1 MITRLYSFYD
11 LPFDHDVCHVYEH
24 LVLQQFL
31 ALLEKH
37 GLCRAFVGNVH
48 GQTIESTIFFELEV
62 STAHSKELFETA
74 LKETKPLSSA
84 AIQRV
89 LGHIEAEMQATI
101 VVDQPALD
109 IQLTALA
116 KHINGATQTSTI
128 TPPSPL
134 SITESPHVFDNIT
147 LSIEVADAS
156 DDATRAFFCFYPAL
170 LDIARD
176 GLQDLAIYPSKSG
189 TFTAYYDGNAVAQ
202 QFTIK
207 KNVPSS
213 LTALVENILRTFP
226 VHQHRHA
233 IAHMAK
239 VFATDPTYFSIP
251 LHFYETTNTQATRE
265 MLARSITPAHLYTIL
280 STATVTV
287 SRS

>member
-1 MITRLYSFYD
+1 MITHLYSFYD

-24 LVLQQFL
+24 LDLQRFL
-31 ALLEKH
+31 ALLDNH

-62 STAHSKELFETA
+62 YTAYIKQLFETA
-74 LKETKPLSSA
+74 LAETKPFSQA
-84 AIQRV
+84 TIQRV

-101 VVDQPALD
+101 VVDQSALD

-128 TPPSPL
+128 TPPRPL
-134 SITESPHVFDNIT
+134 SITESLHVFDNIT
-147 LSIEVADAS
+147 LSIEVPDAS

-176 GLQDLAIYPSKSG
+176 GLQDLAIYPAKNG

-202 QFTIK
+202 QFTVK
-207 KNVPSS
+207 KNVSPS
-213 LTALVENILRTFP
+213 LATLVEHTLRTFP
-226 VHQHRHA
+226 VHQYHHA

-265 MLARSITPAHLYTIL
+265 MLARSITPTHLHTIL

>member
-1 MITRLYSFYD
+1 M
-11 LPFDHDVCHVYEH
+11 YEH
-24 LVLQQFL
+24 LVLQRFL
-31 ALLEKH
+31 ALLENH

-62 STAHSKELFETA
+62 YTAYTKQLFETA
-74 LKETKPLSSA
+74 LAETKPFSQA
-84 AIQRV
+84 TIQRV

-101 VVDQPALD
+101 VVDQSALD

-116 KHINGATQTSTI
+116 KYINGAMQTSTI
-128 TPPSPL
+128 IPPRPL
-134 SITESPHVFDNIT
+134 SITESPRVFDNIT
-147 LSIEVADAS
+147 LSIEVPDAS

-176 GLQDLAIYPSKSG
+176 GLQDLAIYPTKSG

-202 QFTIK
+202 QFTVK

-213 LTALVENILRTFP
+213 LTALVEHILRTFP
-226 VHQHRHA
+226 VHQHHHA

-265 MLARSITPAHLYTIL
+265 MLARSITPAHLHTIL
-280 STATVTV
+280 NTATVTV
-287 SRS
+287 SRL

>member
-1 MITRLYSFYD
+1 M
-11 LPFDHDVCHVYEH
+11 
-24 LVLQQFL
+24 
-31 ALLEKH
+31 
-37 GLCRAFVGNVH
+37 H

-62 STAHSKELFETA
+62 YTAHSKQLFETA
-74 LKETKPLSSA
+74 LKETKPLSPA
-84 AIQRV
+84 AIQQV

-134 SITESPHVFDNIT
+134 SITESPHAFDNIT
-147 LSIEVADAS
+147 LSIEAPDAS

-176 GLQDLAIYPSKSG
+176 GLQDLAIYPAKSG

-202 QFTIK
+202 QFTVK
-207 KNVPSS
+207 KNVSSS

-226 VHQHRHA
+226 VHQHHHA

-265 MLARSITPAHLYTIL
+265 MLARSITPTHLHTIL
-280 STATVTV
+280 STATVTIG
-287 SRS
+287 

>member
-1 MITRLYSFYD
+1 MITHLYSFYD

-24 LVLQQFL
+24 LVLQRFL
-31 ALLEKH
+31 ALLENH

-62 STAHSKELFETA
+62 YTAHSKQLFETA

-84 AIQRV
+84 ATQRV
-89 LGHIEAEMQATI
+89 LGHIEAEMQTTI
-101 VVDQPALD
+101 VVDQPVLD

-116 KHINGATQTSTI
+116 KHINGATQTSII

-147 LSIEVADAS
+147 LSIEVPDAS
-156 DDATRAFFCFYPAL
+156 DDATHAFFCFYPAL

-251 LHFYETTNTQATRE
+251 LHFYETTNTRATRE
-265 MLARSITPAHLYTIL
+265 ILAQSITPAHLHTIL

-287 SRS
+287 SKS

>member
-1 MITRLYSFYD
+1 MITHLYSFYD

-24 LVLQQFL
+24 LVLQRFL
-31 ALLEKH
+31 ALLENH

-62 STAHSKELFETA
+62 YAAHSKQLFETA

-84 AIQRV
+84 VTQRV

-116 KHINGATQTSTI
+116 KYINGAMQTSI
-128 TPPSPL
+128 IIPPRPL
-134 SITESPHVFDNIT
+134 SITESSRVFDNIT
-147 LSIEVADAS
+147 LSIEAPDAS

-176 GLQDLAIYPSKSG
+176 GLQDLAIYPAKSG

-202 QFTIK
+202 QFTVK
-207 KNVPSS
+207 KNVSPS
-213 LTALVENILRTFP
+213 LATLVEHTLRTFP
-226 VHQHRHA
+226 VHQYHHA

-239 VFATDPTYFSIP
+239 VFATNPTYFSIP
-251 LHFYETTNTQATRE
+251 LHFYEATNTQATRK
-265 MLARSITPAHLYTIL
+265 MLARSITPTHLHTIL
-280 STATVTV
+280 STAMVTV
-287 SRS
+287 SKS

>member
-1 MITRLYSFYD
+1 MITHLYSFYD

-24 LVLQQFL
+24 LVLQRFL
-31 ALLEKH
+31 ALLENH
-37 GLCRAFVGNVH
+37 GLCRAFIGNVH

-62 STAHSKELFETA
+62 YTTHSKQLFETA
-74 LKETKPLSSA
+74 LKETKPLSPA
-84 AIQRV
+84 ATQRV
-89 LGHIEAEMQATI
+89 LGNIEAEMQATI

-116 KHINGATQTSTI
+116 KHINGATQTSII

-147 LSIEVADAS
+147 LSIEVPDAS

-202 QFTIK
+202 QFTVK
-207 KNVPSS
+207 KNVSSS
-213 LTALVENILRTFP
+213 LTALVEDTLRTFP
-226 VHQHRHA
+226 VHQHHHA
-233 IAHMAK
+233 IAHMAN
-239 VFATDPTYFSIP
+239 VFATNPTYFSIP
-251 LHFYETTNTQATRE
+251 LHFYETTNTRATRE
-265 MLARSITPAHLYTIL
+265 ILAQSITPAHLHTIL

-287 SRS
+287 SKS

>member
-1 MITRLYSFYD
+1 MITHLYSFYD

-24 LVLQQFL
+24 LVLQRFL
-31 ALLEKH
+31 ALLENH

-62 STAHSKELFETA
+62 YTAYTKQLFETA
-74 LKETKPLSSA
+74 LAETKPFSQA
-84 AIQRV
+84 TIQRV

-101 VVDQPALD
+101 VVNRPALD

-116 KHINGATQTSTI
+116 KYINGATQTSTI

-147 LSIEVADAS
+147 LSIEAPDAS

-176 GLQDLAIYPSKSG
+176 GLQDLAIYPAKNG

-226 VHQHRHA
+226 VHQHHHA

-251 LHFYETTNTQATRE
+251 LHFYETTNTQATCE
-265 MLARSITPAHLYTIL
+265 MLARSITPAHLHTIL
-280 STATVTV
+280 STATVMV

>member
-1 MITRLYSFYD
+1 MIIHLYSFYD

-24 LVLQQFL
+24 LVLQRFL
-31 ALLEKH
+31 ALLENH

-62 STAHSKELFETA
+62 YTAHSKQLFETA
-74 LKETKPLSSA
+74 LKETKPLSPTV
-84 AIQRV
+84 IRRV

-116 KHINGATQTSTI
+116 KHINGATQTSTT

-134 SITESPHVFDNIT
+134 SITESPHVFDNFT
-147 LSIEVADAS
+147 LSIEVPDAS
-156 DDATRAFFCFYPAL
+156 DDATRAFFCFCPTL

-176 GLQDLAIYPSKSG
+176 GLQDLAIYPAKSG
-189 TFTAYYDGNAVAQ
+189 TFTAYYDGNAVVQ
-202 QFTIK
+202 QFTVK
-207 KNVPSS
+207 KNISSS
-213 LTALVENILRTFP
+213 LTALVEHTLRTFP
-226 VHQHRHA
+226 VHQHHHA

-265 MLARSITPAHLYTIL
+265 MLARSITPTHLHTIL

-287 SRS
+287 SKS

>member
-1 MITRLYSFYD
+1 MITHLYSFYD

-24 LVLQQFL
+24 LVLQRFL
-31 ALLEKH
+31 ALLENH
-37 GLCRAFVGNVH
+37 GLCRAFIGNVH

-62 STAHSKELFETA
+62 YTTHSKQLFETA
-74 LKETKPLSSA
+74 LKETKPLSPA
-84 AIQRV
+84 ATQRV
-89 LGHIEAEMQATI
+89 LGNIEAEMQATI

-116 KHINGATQTSTI
+116 KHINGATQTSII

-147 LSIEVADAS
+147 LSIEVPDAS

-176 GLQDLAIYPSKSG
+176 GLQDLAIYPAKSG

-202 QFTIK
+202 QFTVK
-207 KNVPSS
+207 KNVSSS
-213 LTALVENILRTFP
+213 LTALVEDTLRTFP
-226 VHQHRHA
+226 VHQHHHA
-233 IAHMAK
+233 IAHMAN
-239 VFATDPTYFSIP
+239 VFATNPTYFSIP
-251 LHFYETTNTQATRE
+251 LHFYETTNTRATRE
-265 MLARSITPAHLYTIL
+265 ILAQSITPAHLHSIL

-287 SRS
+287 SKS

>member
-1 MITRLYSFYD
+1 MITHLYSFYD

-24 LVLQQFL
+24 LVLQRFL
-31 ALLEKH
+31 ALLENH

-62 STAHSKELFETA
+62 YTAHSKQLFETA
-74 LKETKPLSSA
+74 LKETKPLSPA
-84 AIQRV
+84 AIQQV

-147 LSIEVADAS
+147 LSIEVPDAS
-156 DDATRAFFCFYPAL
+156 DDATRAFFCFYPA
-170 LDIARD
+170 
-176 GLQDLAIYPSKSG
+176 KSG

-202 QFTIK
+202 QFTVK
-207 KNVPSS
+207 KNVSSS
-213 LTALVENILRTFP
+213 LTALVEHTLRTFP
-226 VHQHRHA
+226 VHQHHHA

-265 MLARSITPAHLYTIL
+265 ILAQSITPAHLHTIL

>member
-1 MITRLYSFYD
+1 MIIHLYSFYD

-24 LVLQQFL
+24 LVLQRFL
-31 ALLEKH
+31 ALLENH

-62 STAHSKELFETA
+62 YTAHSKQLFETA
-74 LKETKPLSSA
+74 LKETKPLSPTV
-84 AIQRV
+84 IRRV
-89 LGHIEAEMQATI
+89 LGYIEAEMQATI

-116 KHINGATQTSTI
+116 KHINGATQTSTT

-147 LSIEVADAS
+147 LSIEVPDAS
-156 DDATRAFFCFYPAL
+156 DDATRAFFCFCPTL

-176 GLQDLAIYPSKSG
+176 GLQDLAIYPAKSG
-189 TFTAYYDGNAVAQ
+189 TFTAYYDGNAVVQ
-202 QFTIK
+202 QFTVK
-207 KNVPSS
+207 KNISSS
-213 LTALVENILRTFP
+213 LTALVEHTLRTFP
-226 VHQHRHA
+226 VHQHHHA

-265 MLARSITPAHLYTIL
+265 MLARSITPTHLHTIL

-287 SRS
+287 SKS

>member
-1 MITRLYSFYD
+1 MITHLYSFYD

-24 LVLQQFL
+24 LVLQRFL
-31 ALLEKH
+31 ALLENH

-62 STAHSKELFETA
+62 YTTHSKQLFETA
-74 LKETKPLSSA
+74 LKETKPLSPS

-101 VVDQPALD
+101 VVDQLTLD

-147 LSIEVADAS
+147 LSIEVPDAS

-176 GLQDLAIYPSKSG
+176 GLQDLAIYPAKSG

-202 QFTIK
+202 QFTVK
-207 KNVPSS
+207 KNVSSS
-213 LTALVENILRTFP
+213 LTALVEHTLRTFP
-226 VHQHRHA
+226 VHQHYHA

-239 VFATDPTYFSIP
+239 VFATDSTYFSIP

-265 MLARSITPAHLYTIL
+265 ILARSITPAHLHTIL
-280 STATVTV
+280 NTATVTV
-287 SRS
+287 SKS

>member
-62 STAHSKELFETA
+62 YTAHTKQLFETA
-74 LKETKPLSSA
+74 LTETKPFSQA
-84 AIQRV
+84 TIQRV
-89 LGHIEAEMQATI
+89 LRHIEAEMQATI

-109 IQLTALA
+109 TQLTALA

-147 LSIEVADAS
+147 LSIEVPDAS

-176 GLQDLAIYPSKSG
+176 GLQNLAIYPAQSG
-189 TFTAYYDGNAVAQ
+189 IFTAYYDGNAVTQ
-202 QFTIK
+202 QFTAK
-207 KNVPSS
+207 KNVSSS
-213 LTALVENILRTFP
+213 LAALVENALRTFP
-226 VHQHRHA
+226 VHQHHHA

-239 VFATDPTYFSIP
+239 VFAINPTYFSIP
-251 LHFYETTNTQATRE
+251 LHFYEATNTQATRK
-265 MLARSITPAHLYTIL
+265 MLARSITPAHLHTIL

-287 SRS
+287 SKS

>member
-1 MITRLYSFYD
+1 MITHLYSFYD

-24 LVLQQFL
+24 LVLQRFL
-31 ALLEKH
+31 ALLENH

-62 STAHSKELFETA
+62 YTAHSKQLFETA
-74 LKETKPLSSA
+74 LKETKPLSPA
-84 AIQRV
+84 AIQQV

-147 LSIEVADAS
+147 LSIEVPDAS

-176 GLQDLAIYPSKSG
+176 GLQNLAIYPAQSG
-189 TFTAYYDGNAVAQ
+189 TFAAYYDGNVVAQ

-265 MLARSITPAHLYTIL
+265 MLAQSITPAHLHTIL
-280 STATVTV
+280 NTATITV
-287 SRS
+287 SES

>member
-1 MITRLYSFYD
+1 MITHLYSFYD

-24 LVLQQFL
+24 LVLQRFL
-31 ALLEKH
+31 VLLEKH

-62 STAHSKELFETA
+62 YTAHTKQLFETA
-74 LKETKPLSSA
+74 LTETKPFSQA
-84 AIQRV
+84 TIQRV
-89 LGHIEAEMQATI
+89 LRHIEAEMQATI

-109 IQLTALA
+109 TQLTALA
-116 KHINGATQTSTI
+116 KHINGAVQTSTI

-147 LSIEVADAS
+147 LSIEVPDAS

-176 GLQDLAIYPSKSG
+176 GLQNLAIYPAQSG
-189 TFTAYYDGNAVAQ
+189 IFTAYYDGNAVTQ
-202 QFTIK
+202 QFTAK
-207 KNVPSS
+207 KNVSSS
-213 LTALVENILRTFP
+213 LAALVENALRTFP
-226 VHQHRHA
+226 VHQHHHA

-239 VFATDPTYFSIP
+239 VFATNPTYFSIP
-251 LHFYETTNTQATRE
+251 LHFYEATNTQATRK
-265 MLARSITPAHLYTIL
+265 MLARSITPTHLHTIL
-280 STATVTV
+280 RTATVTV
-287 SRS
+287 SKS

>member
-11 LPFDHDVCHVYEH
+11 LPFDHDVCHVCEH
-24 LVLQQFL
+24 LVLQRFL

-62 STAHSKELFETA
+62 YTAYIKQLFETA
-74 LKETKPLSSA
+74 LAETKPFSQA
-84 AIQRV
+84 TIQQV

-116 KHINGATQTSTI
+116 KYINGATQTSTI

-147 LSIEVADAS
+147 LSIEAPDAS

-176 GLQDLAIYPSKSG
+176 GLQDLAIYPAKNG
-189 TFTAYYDGNAVAQ
+189 TFTAYYNGNAVAQ
-202 QFTIK
+202 QFTVK
-207 KNVPSS
+207 KNVSPS
-213 LTALVENILRTFP
+213 LATFP
-226 VHQHRHA
+226 VHQHHHA

-265 MLARSITPAHLYTIL
+265 MLARSITPTHLHTIL
-280 STATVTV
+280 NTATVTV
-287 SRS
+287 SRL

>member
-24 LVLQQFL
+24 LVLQRFL
-31 ALLEKH
+31 ALLENH

-62 STAHSKELFETA
+62 YTAYTKQLFETA
-74 LKETKPLSSA
+74 LAETKPFSQA
-84 AIQRV
+84 TIQRV

-101 VVDQPALD
+101 VVDQSALD

-116 KHINGATQTSTI
+116 KYINGAMQTSTI
-128 TPPSPL
+128 IPPRPL
-134 SITESPHVFDNIT
+134 SITESPRVFDNIT
-147 LSIEVADAS
+147 LSIEVPDAS

-176 GLQDLAIYPSKSG
+176 GLQDLAIYPTKSG

-202 QFTIK
+202 QFTVK

-213 LTALVENILRTFP
+213 LTALVEHILRTFP
-226 VHQHRHA
+226 VHQHHHA

-265 MLARSITPAHLYTIL
+265 MLARSITPAHLHTIL
-280 STATVTV
+280 NTATVTV
-287 SRS
+287 SRL

>member
-62 STAHSKELFETA
+62 STAHSKQLFETA

-84 AIQRV
+84 AIQRI

-109 IQLTALA
+109 TQLTALA
-116 KHINGATQTSTI
+116 KYINGAVQTSTI

-147 LSIEVADAS
+147 LSIEAPDAG
-156 DDATRAFFCFYPAL
+156 DDATRVFFCFYPAL

-176 GLQDLAIYPSKSG
+176 GLQNLAIYPAQSG

-202 QFTIK
+202 QFTVK
-207 KNVPSS
+207 KNISSS
-213 LTALVENILRTFP
+213 LAALVEHTLRTFP
-226 VHQHRHA
+226 VHQHHHA

-239 VFATDPTYFSIP
+239 VFATNPTYFSIP
-251 LHFYETTNTQATRE
+251 LHFYEATNTQATRK
-265 MLARSITPAHLYTIL
+265 MLARSITPAHLHTIL

-287 SRS
+287 SKS

>member
-1 MITRLYSFYD
+1 MITHLYSFYD

-24 LVLQQFL
+24 LVLQRFL
-31 ALLEKH
+31 VLLEKH
-37 GLCRAFVGNVH
+37 GLCRAFVGDVH

-62 STAHSKELFETA
+62 YTAHTKQLFETA
-74 LKETKPLSSA
+74 LTETKPFSQA
-84 AIQRV
+84 TIQRV
-89 LGHIEAEMQATI
+89 LRHIEAEMQATI
-101 VVDQPALD
+101 VVDQLTLD
-109 IQLTALA
+109 TQLTALA
-116 KHINGATQTSTI
+116 KHINGAVQTSTI

-147 LSIEVADAS
+147 LSIEVPDAS

-176 GLQDLAIYPSKSG
+176 GLQNLAIYPAQSG
-189 TFTAYYDGNAVAQ
+189 TFTAYYDGNAVTQ
-202 QFTIK
+202 QFTAK
-207 KNVPSS
+207 KNVSSS
-213 LTALVENILRTFP
+213 LAALVENALHTFP
-226 VHQHRHA
+226 VHQHHHA

-265 MLARSITPAHLYTIL
+265 MLTRSITPAHLHTIL

-287 SRS
+287 SKS

>member
-1 MITRLYSFYD
+1 MIIHLYSFYD

-24 LVLQQFL
+24 LVLQRFL
-31 ALLEKH
+31 ALLENH

-62 STAHSKELFETA
+62 YTAHSKQLFETA
-74 LKETKPLSSA
+74 LKETKPLSPTV
-84 AIQRV
+84 IRRV

-116 KHINGATQTSTI
+116 KHINGATQTST
-128 TPPSPL
+128 TTSPSPL

-147 LSIEVADAS
+147 LSIEVPDAS
-156 DDATRAFFCFYPAL
+156 DDATRAFFCFCPTL

-176 GLQDLAIYPSKSG
+176 GLQDLAIYPAKSG
-189 TFTAYYDGNAVAQ
+189 TFTAYYDGNAVVQ
-202 QFTIK
+202 QFTVK
-207 KNVPSS
+207 KNISSS
-213 LTALVENILRTFP
+213 LTALVEHTLRTFP
-226 VHQHRHA
+226 VHQHHHA

-265 MLARSITPAHLYTIL
+265 MLARSITPTHLHTIL

-287 SRS
+287 SKS

>member
-1 MITRLYSFYD
+1 MITHLYSFYD

-24 LVLQQFL
+24 LVLQRFL
-31 ALLEKH
+31 ALLENH

-62 STAHSKELFETA
+62 YTAHSKQLFETA
-74 LKETKPLSSA
+74 LKETKPLSPA
-84 AIQRV
+84 AIQQV

-147 LSIEVADAS
+147 LSIEVPDAS

-176 GLQDLAIYPSKSG
+176 GLQDLAIYPAKSG

-226 VHQHRHA
+226 VRQHHHA

-265 MLARSITPAHLYTIL
+265 MLAQSITPAHLHTIL

-287 SRS
+287 SKS

>member
-1 MITRLYSFYD
+1 MITHLYSFYD
-11 LPFDHDVCHVYEH
+11 LPFDHDMCHVYEH

-31 ALLEKH
+31 ALLENH

-62 STAHSKELFETA
+62 STAHTKQLFETA
-74 LKETKPLSSA
+74 LTETKPFSQA
-84 AIQRV
+84 TIQRV
-89 LGHIEAEMQATI
+89 LRHIEAEMQATI
-101 VVDQPALD
+101 VVDQLTLD

-116 KHINGATQTSTI
+116 KHINGAVQTSTI

-147 LSIEVADAS
+147 LSIEVPDAS

-176 GLQDLAIYPSKSG
+176 GLQNLAIYPAQSG
-189 TFTAYYDGNAVAQ
+189 IFTAYYDGNAVTQ
-202 QFTIK
+202 QFTAK
-207 KNVPSS
+207 KNVSSS
-213 LTALVENILRTFP
+213 LAALVENALRTFP
-226 VHQHRHA
+226 VHQHHHA

-239 VFATDPTYFSIP
+239 VFATNPTYFSIP
-251 LHFYETTNTQATRE
+251 LHFYEATNTQATRK
-265 MLARSITPAHLYTIL
+265 MLARSITPAHLHTIL
-280 STATVTV
+280 RTATVTV
-287 SRS
+287 SRL